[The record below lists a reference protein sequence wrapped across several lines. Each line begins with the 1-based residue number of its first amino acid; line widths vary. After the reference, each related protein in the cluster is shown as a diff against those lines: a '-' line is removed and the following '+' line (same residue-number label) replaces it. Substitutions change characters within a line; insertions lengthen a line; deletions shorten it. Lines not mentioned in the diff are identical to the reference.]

1 MARRHGRNARIM
13 IDTSSGAASD
23 AVVVSLFNSW
33 SVDQSRD
40 FTDATVFGDSNVVE
54 LAGLPRAAMSFDGLI
69 DLGTANYANL
79 ADGNARRTYIYP
91 DYSNHSGVYWFT
103 TAVFSAQFSGSVTD
117 TVKASVSGT
126 AASDL
131 KNSGSGI

>member
-13 IDTSSGAASD
+13 IDTSSGANGS
-23 AVVVSLFNSW
+23 AVVVSLFNSC

-40 FTDATVFGDSNVVE
+40 FSDATVFGDTNVVE
-54 LAGLPRAAMSFDGLI
+54 LAGLPRASLSFDGLI

-79 ADGNARRTYIYP
+79 SDGNARKTYIYP

-103 TAVFSAQFSGSVTD
+103 TATYSAQFQGSISD
-117 TVKASVSGT
+117 TVKATVSGT
-126 AASDL
+126 AASEL
-131 KNSGSGI
+131 ANAGTGI